1 MGFAGGIF
9 EINEYILD
17 RVSKA
22 VVYEKFRIIW
32 TNDNHYNHFLVR
44 SMINVYKFPLDNFDL
59 QASQN
64 F

>member
-22 VVYEKFRIIW
+22 VVYEKFRII
-32 TNDNHYNHFLVR
+32 
-44 SMINVYKFPLDNFDL
+44 
-59 QASQN
+59 
-64 F
+64 